1 MATEGV
7 GMRYFINIE
16 VDDENIDNDALI
28 MRMAQEI
35 GKTIRFDPYEA
46 RIVAVGRVNGDN

>member
-7 GMRYFINIE
+7 DMRYFINIE